1 MTKSNLRN
9 LSRLHRAQ
17 RSRAKMI
24 GTAERP
30 RLVCFRSH
38 CHLELQLVDDV
49 DHKTLGG
56 VSTKDKE
63 CVKLPA
69 PQRIEWL
76 GRAMASLLKSK
87 KIEQIIFD
95 RSGYLFHG
103 NIAQI
108 AKLIT
113 DQGIRI

>member
-1 MTKSNLRN
+1 M
-9 LSRLHRAQ
+9 A
-17 RSRAKMI
+17 
-24 GTAERP
+24 GTAEKP

-38 CHLELQLVDDV
+38 RHLELQLVDDIN
-49 DHKTLGG
+49 HKTLGS

-63 CVKLPA
+63 CIKLA
-69 PQRIEWL
+69 TDKKVEWL
-76 GRAMASLLKSK
+76 GHATASLIKSK

-103 NIAQI
+103 NIAKV

-113 DQGIRI
+113 DQGIKI